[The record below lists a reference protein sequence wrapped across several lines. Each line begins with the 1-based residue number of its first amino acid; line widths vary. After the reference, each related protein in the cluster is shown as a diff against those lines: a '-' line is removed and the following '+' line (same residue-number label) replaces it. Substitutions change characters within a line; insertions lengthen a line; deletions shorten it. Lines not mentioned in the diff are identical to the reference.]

1 VSDKQDSLFKQGYL
15 KNKDG
20 KFSPQPLDEMF
31 PFLPQPVA
39 HTNS

>member
-20 KFSPQPLDEMF
+20 KFSPQSLDEMF
-31 PFLPQPVA
+31 PFLLKPIA
-39 HTNS
+39 NTNN